1 MCVRVFECFCAGVYE
16 SVRVRACM
24 VNVLHV
30 YVLCVLGRVC
40 IYEIFVWC
48 VSVSGVRVMRCK
60 CDSMFLCVCECASM
74 CALCSHA
81 RPFCLQVRMFM
92 CLGVL
97 CM

>member
-1 MCVRVFECFCAGVYE
+1 MYA
-16 SVRVRACM
+16 
-24 VNVLHV
+24 
-30 YVLCVLGRVC
+30 VC
-40 IYEIFVWC
+40 IYMSVCWVCLFVFVYVSIFVWY
-48 VSVSGVRVMRCK
+48 VSVSGVRVMMCK

-92 CLGVL
+92 CLCVL